1 MNRFN
6 PALEQTWKKAVLA
19 GTAALALTGVL
30 IAVAN
35 MPVLTGC
42 GFYNQCEATLVS
54 ADTGAE

>member
-1 MNRFN
+1 MDRIN
-6 PALEQTWKKAVLA
+6 PGLEQNWKRAVLA
-19 GTAALALTGVL
+19 GTVVLALTGVL

-42 GFYNQCEATLVS
+42 GFYNQCEVTLVN

>member
-1 MNRFN
+1 MDRINA
-6 PALEQTWKKAVLA
+6 ALERNWKRAVLA

-42 GFYNQCEATLVS
+42 GFYNQCEVTLTN
-54 ADTGAE
+54 ADTGAD

>member
-1 MNRFN
+1 MDRIN
-6 PALEQTWKKAVLA
+6 AGLEQTWKRAVLA
-19 GTAALALTGVL
+19 GTALLALTGVL

-42 GFYNQCEATLVS
+42 GFYNQCEATLIN